1 MSVASSHAGQVIVHG
16 GAGVVHPA
24 LHAAVLQGTR
34 RAAEIG
40 ARVLKSGGDC
50 QAAAVAAV
58 RHMET
63 TPAFNAGKGACMNAD
78 GGFEADAGL
87 MRSRDLNIGA
97 VASMPMLGNA
107 IDAAALVLDASRHHL
122 LCGEAGA
129 SWVRARG
136 IGMWGRQ
143 EVWTQKAE
151 DRYAAAI
158 AGRMDKDGRA
168 DTVGAVVLD
177 ARGDYCAAGS
187 TGGVLLKTPGR
198 VGDTPV
204 PGAGFYATP
213 ELGACVA
220 TGMGEAML
228 REVTCVR
235 LLERI
240 ARSSCSPERCAR
252 DYCEELRA
260 STKAAVGVV
269 GITGRGVA
277 FAAHACRH
285 MSWAR
290 WSAAGADAVEGG
302 LSVPSDEDLTASAD
316 DA

>member
-1 MSVASSHAGQVIVHG
+1 
-16 GAGVVHPA
+16 
-24 LHAAVLQGTR
+24 LEGTR

-40 ARVLKSGGDC
+40 AQVLKSGGDC

-58 RHMET
+58 RHMEDA
-63 TPAFNAGKGACMNAD
+63 PAFNAGKGACMSAG

-87 MRSRDLNIGA
+87 MRSRDMGIGA
-97 VASMPMLGNA
+97 VASMPMLANA
-107 IDAAALVLDASRHHL
+107 IDAATLVLESSRHHL

-129 SWVRARG
+129 AWVRGRG
-136 IGMWGRQ
+136 VGMWGKDQ
-143 EVWTQKAE
+143 VWTQKAE
-151 DRYAAAI
+151 DRYEAAV

-240 ARSSCSPERCAR
+240 ARSSFSPERCAR
-252 DYCEELRA
+252 EYCEELRA
-260 STKAAVGVV
+260 STNAAVGVV
-269 GITGRGVA
+269 GITARGVA
-277 FAAHACRH
+277 FAAHDMCRH
-285 MSWAR
+285 AWAR
-290 WSAAGADAVEGG
+290 WNAGGAGAVEGA
-302 LSVPSDEDLTASAD
+302 LSVPSGEDLTASAD

>member
-1 MSVASSHAGQVIVHG
+1 MTVSTDRAQIVVHG
-16 GAGVVHPA
+16 GAGVVHA
-24 LHAAVLQGTR
+24 SLHESVVVGTR
-34 RAAEIG
+34 RAAEV
-40 ARVLKSGGDC
+40 AAKVLAAGGDC

-58 RHMET
+58 RHMED
-63 TPAFNAGKGACMNAD
+63 TPAFNAGRGSCMNAS
-78 GGFEADAGL
+78 GSFEADAGI
-87 MRSRDLNIGA
+87 MRSRDLRIGA
-97 VASMPMLGNA
+97 VASMPALANA
-107 IDAAALVLDASRHHL
+107 VEAAALVLEQSRHHL

-129 SWVRARG
+129 AWIQTQGVG
-136 IGMWGRQ
+136 VWGRDQ
-143 EVWTQKAE
+143 VWTQKAQR
-151 DRYAAAI
+151 RYDAAT

-168 DTVGAVVLD
+168 DTVGAVVRD

-204 PGAGFYATP
+204 PGAGFYATE

-240 ARSSCSPERCAR
+240 ARSFEAPEVCASR
-252 DYCEELRA
+252 YCEELRA
-260 STKAAVGVV
+260 ATGAAVGVV
-269 GITGRGVA
+269 GITAHGEPFV
-277 FAAHACRH
+277 AHACRH

-290 WSAAGADAVEGG
+290 WKHGTPGSAQGG
-302 LSVPSDEDLTASAD
+302 LCAPSLKDLTAEAD